1 MAKTVL
7 TFSEVEGKGWVST
20 FVAVNRRE
28 HIQISKSQDGNGV
41 TYVQAS
47 TDGENFTTIFPP
59 KSGRDILI
67 PIEVPNDVIV
77 RVVSTDQVSYA
88 AVLSDIGVVEIPQ
101 PDPTQTYYKNAI
113 SDYDGNWY
121 DAVIIG
127 DLVVIKTNVRATHFA
142 DGTSLSS
149 TGDALSYAYR
159 NYESAPDG
167 IEKRGLLYNG
177 TVAKAKKFFFNGWH
191 VISDDDFRY
200 IENTISKSLGG
211 DEISKE
217 EERFGYFRFTNIEA
231 ASAISD
237 TETFT
242 QSSKP
247 NTPNYSGAT
256 AKDTFGFS
264 AVAAGYW
271 NPENSGT
278 YRDYNQFALFWTQTP
293 KTGGMQQNFVRMIE
307 YSQSGIQYS
316 ADTIAVYYSIRCVCD
331 MKAEMFRQW
340 YVNTYHTNEHIV

>member
-7 TFSEVEGKGWVST
+7 TFEKEGDKGFVSS
-20 FVAVNRRE
+20 FASVIGRY
-28 HIQISKSQDGNGV
+28 HIQVAKNQDGDGV
-41 TYVQAS
+41 TYIEAS
-47 TDGENFTTIFPP
+47 TDGETFDVIVPP
-59 KSGRDILI
+59 KSDRDLLI
-67 PIEVPNDVIV
+67 PLEVPDGVTI
-77 RVVSTDQVSYA
+77 RVVSTDAVSYA

-127 DLVVIKTNVRATHFA
+127 DMVVIKTNLRATHFA

-167 IEKRGLLYNG
+167 IKKRGLLYNG
-177 TVAKAKKFFFNGWH
+177 TVAKAKKLFFNGWH

-217 EERFGYFRFTNIEA
+217 EERLGYFRFTNIEA

-242 QSSKP
+242 QSSNP
-247 NTPNYSGAT
+247 NTPNYTGAT

-271 NPENSGT
+271 TPENSGT
-278 YRDYNQFALFWTQTP
+278 YRDYNKFALFWTQTP
-293 KTGGMQQNFVRMIE
+293 KTGGMQQNFVRRIE
-307 YSQSGIQYS
+307 YSQAGIQYG
-316 ADTIAVYYSIRCVCD
+316 ADPISVYYSIRCVCD
-331 MKAEMFRQW
+331 MKAEVFRQW